1 MYTLITG
8 ASQGIGAAF
17 AKRLA
22 ADGHPLILVA
32 RDSAQLQALKVEIE
46 STQAVPVEV
55 VVTDLSMPGA
65 AEALQ
70 AHCQQAGWRVSQ
82 LINNAGFGR
91 FGEFQAHPATTYTDM
106 LQLNVA
112 TPMLLAHHFLADM
125 LQRGQGTIINV
136 ASMAAFQPTPYL
148 AVYGATKAFLLSFS
162 EALAGECIGT
172 PIRIL
177 TICPGA
183 TATDFFRAAGRGA
196 NEHLQGAPP
205 MQSAEEV
212 VDFTLRALRKGERL
226 VVPGW
231 KNRLMATLASHMPRW
246 LGLPLSA
253 KVLQRQFGSGDHH
266 NNTGS

>member
-8 ASQGIGAAF
+8 ASRGIGAAF
-17 AKRLA
+17 ARRLA

-32 RDSAQLQALKVEIE
+32 RDGVQLQALKTEID
-46 STQAVPVEV
+46 STQAAVPVEV
-55 VVTDLSMPGA
+55 VIADLSMPGA
-65 AEALQ
+65 AEALH
-70 AHCQQAGWRVSQ
+70 ARCQRAGWVVSQ

-91 FGEFQAHPATTYTDM
+91 FGEFQSHSVATYTDM

-112 TPMLLAHHFLADM
+112 TPMLLAHHFLANM
-125 LQRGQGTIINV
+125 RQRGQGTLINV

-148 AVYGATKAFLLSFS
+148 AVYGASKAFLLSFS

-177 TICPGA
+177 TVCPGA

-196 NEHLQGAPP
+196 TDQVQGAPP
-205 MQSAEEV
+205 MQSADEV
-212 VDFTLRALRKGERL
+212 VDFTLRALRNGERL
-226 VVPGW
+226 LVPGW
-231 KNRLMATLASHMPRW
+231 KNRIMATLASHTPRW

-253 KVLQRQFGSGDHH
+253 KVLRRQFGATDDGGH
-266 NNTGS
+266 